1 MIREILE
8 TTVVIF
14 TLLFCMYMLFLIA
27 IPFLI
32 ISLILSVFI
41 WMASKWQTEV
51 INKLGHYIFKR
62 ICKDQEQLRK
72 KQSMNIYGLY
82 IRPSDIQRYI
92 YDYTN
97 YGIDYTGDDNISAE
111 DMIDKYWD
119 DRDEDL

>member
-1 MIREILE
+1 M
-8 TTVVIF
+8 
-14 TLLFCMYMLFLIA
+14 
-27 IPFLI
+27 
-32 ISLILSVFI
+32 
-41 WMASKWQTEV
+41 

-111 DMIDKYWD
+111 DKLEHYLDDFFEPTIDKYWD